1 MGLRQVDGHR
11 VLVGNRR
18 LLTAEGIDLGVMGR
32 RRDELAAAG
41 RTAVLVAVVG
51 RTVGVLAL
59 ADTPRDTAAAAVR
72 ELHAM
77 NI

>member
-59 ADTPRDTAAAAVR
+59 ADTPRDTAAAALR